1 MRTLG
6 GIEAGGTKFVCAVG
20 RPPDEL
26 ELIEIPVTTP
36 EQTIAQVLEFFKDR
50 PPVNAIGI
58 ASFGP
63 VDLDPNSATFGY
75 ITWTPKLA
83 WRNFDFASAIRR
95 ALRVP
100 VAFDTDVNAA
110 ALAEWRW
117 GAAQGLETYLYL
129 TVGTGIGGGGMANG
143 RLLHGRMHPE
153 VGHVRVPHDRERDPF
168 PGNCPYHGDCLEGL
182 AAAPAIEARWGQDP
196 RCLPGDHPAWDLEA
210 RYLALGLV
218 NSICVLSPER
228 IILGG
233 GVMTREELFPM
244 IRGNIAE
251 LLNGYLDAPDIVPP
265 SLGSRAGVL
274 GAMAL
279 AEAMLNKEAAS

>member
-20 RPPDEL
+20 HPPDAL
-26 ELIEIPVTTP
+26 EFAEIPVTTP
-36 EQTIAQVLEFFKDR
+36 GETIGLALDFFKAR

-63 VDLDPNSATFGY
+63 VDLDPASPTYGH

-83 WRNFDFASAIRR
+83 WRNFDFADAIGR

-100 VAFDTDVNAA
+100 VAFDTDVNGAG
-110 ALAEWRW
+110 LAERRW
-117 GAAQGLETYLYL
+117 GAAQGLETFLYV

-143 RLLHGRMHPE
+143 RMLHGRMHPE
-153 VGHVRVPHDRERDPF
+153 LGHVRVPHDRERDPF

-182 AAAPAIEARWGQDP
+182 AAGPAIEARWGRDP
-196 RCLPGDHPAWDLEA
+196 RRLPDDHPAWDLEA

-218 NSICVLSPER
+218 NAICVLSPQR
-228 IILGG
+228 IVLGG
-233 GVMTREELFPM
+233 GVMAREELFPM
-244 IRGNIAE
+244 IRGNVAE

-279 AEAMLNKEAAS
+279 AEALLNEEASN